1 MKKVL
6 LTFVGEQDPY
16 SNKTDSEG
24 SIVTLAKSIKPDL
37 VFLFPSKRLPGIKS
51 ETESNAILT
60 KEWLI
65 DLIELDKES
74 IFLCPLSITDPRNIP
89 VLLDQGSIEI
99 KRILETLGEVDLE
112 LAINTSSGTPQ
123 MQSCWYIWVN
133 SGLFAPYQVT
143 LYQVGNPLYVPEEK
157 RVETLTV
164 EFMEEGNTVERIRRY
179 LGNMMYLSAAEEAIR
194 LTQISCYSNRRA
206 KAEIIADISKAYHDW
221 DLLNYRSTL
230 SLLRSILAR
239 YDKSIDLVNFTGLL
253 KTQIEILVKLNSA
266 ETDEITVLTD
276 IYYNAQR
283 RFCQNAYA
291 DTLARIWRLIEGCL
305 YYRLRNKHGI
315 EPRDFGSSK
324 DKDNMRKINATVP
337 VFKELSF
344 SKSVSALKDVLE
356 DTGYIAFEKREVE
369 LPWGDNIRKQ
379 IVGSSMEDIRKI
391 RNESIVAHGIKPVP
405 REVAQSSL
413 EIGKLFLEF
422 TFKNSEFIS
431 AYPFKG
437 DECVDI
443 LMGLL
448 Y

>member
-1 MKKVL
+1 MGKVL

-24 SIVTLAKSIKPDL
+24 SIVTLVKSISPDL
-37 VFLFPSKRLPGIKS
+37 VYMLPSKRLPGIKS

-65 DLIELDKES
+65 DFVKLDKKN
-74 IFLCPLSITDPRNIP
+74 IYLYPLSITDPRNIP
-89 VLLDQGSIEI
+89 VLLDQGSVEI
-99 KRILETLGEVDLE
+99 KRILETLGEEDVE

-143 LYQVGNPLYVPEEK
+143 LYQVGNPLYAPEEK

-164 EFMEEGNTVERIRRY
+164 EFMEEGNTVERIRKY
-179 LGNMMYLSAAEEAIR
+179 LENMMYLSAAEEATR
-194 LTQISCYSNRRA
+194 LSKISCYSNRRA

-221 DLLNYRSTL
+221 DLLNYTSTL
-230 SLLRSILAR
+230 SLLRAKLAR
-239 YDKSIDLVNFTGLL
+239 YEKSIDLVNFTELL
-253 KTQIEILVKLNSA
+253 KKQIEILVQLNNVES
-266 ETDEITVLTD
+266 DEITVLTD

-305 YYRLRNKHGI
+305 YCCLRNKHGI
-315 EPRDFGSSK
+315 EPRNFGSSK
-324 DKDNMRKINATVP
+324 NKDNMRKITSILQ

-344 SKSVSALKDVLE
+344 SKSVSALKDALK

-379 IVGSSMEDIRKI
+379 RIGAAMDDIRII
-391 RNESIVAHGIKPVP
+391 RNESIVAHGIKPVS

-413 EIGKLFLEF
+413 EVGKLFLEF
-422 TFKNSEFIS
+422 TFKNNTFVR

-437 DECVDI
+437 DECVNS
-443 LMGLL
+443 LMELL